1 MTGVSRTFFIAA
13 LAFAILGMLL
23 GLHMAISNDHSQM
36 PTHAHMMVF
45 GWLSLAVFAYFYQLF
60 PERARTT
67 NATIH
72 CWLAIVSMVVLTIAL
87 YLLFAGNTAIEPVA
101 AIASIGL
108 ILSMLLFA
116 WIAWPVLNRT

>member
-23 GLHMAISNDHSQM
+23 GLDMAISQDHGQM

-45 GWLSLAVFAYFYQLF
+45 GWLSLAVFAYFYHLF
-60 PERARTT
+60 PERARTSL
-67 NATIH
+67 ATIH
-72 CWLAIVSMVVLTIAL
+72 CWLAIASMVLLTIAL
-87 YLLFAGNTAIEPVA
+87 YLLLAGNTAIEPLA

-108 ILSMLLFA
+108 LASMLLFA
-116 WIAWPVLNRT
+116 WIAKPVLSS